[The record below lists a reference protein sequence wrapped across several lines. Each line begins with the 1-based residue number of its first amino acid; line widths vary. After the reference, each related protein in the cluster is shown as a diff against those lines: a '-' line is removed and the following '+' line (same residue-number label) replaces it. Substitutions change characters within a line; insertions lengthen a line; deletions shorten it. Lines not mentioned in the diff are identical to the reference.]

1 MQEELDAPIVGNERR
16 ATRLDVSIK
25 GAMTTRV
32 NLIAWKDKTL
42 HEWILFSIFPQTTI
56 SDTTSAA
63 NVPAWAE
70 EMFIV
75 AGKPCVSLTKTSQ
88 PIPRSLHFF
97 RLASDFPFAVGAED
111 QISLGRSAIPKRP
124 HLRHDDRE
132 VVCALVKV
140 DAFPA
145 HSCQDLQKQD
155 DQPFPELPNWLLAV

>member
-1 MQEELDAPIVGNERR
+1 MCPYSIAPSTPKLPIASTSRLLSRNFRRDTRSHVQEELDAPIVGNERR

-32 NLIAWKDKTL
+32 SLTAWKDKTL

-75 AGKPCVSLTKTSQ
+75 AEQG
-88 PIPRSLHFF
+88 H
-97 RLASDFPFAVGAED
+97 
-111 QISLGRSAIPKRP
+111 
-124 HLRHDDRE
+124 
-132 VVCALVKV
+132 
-140 DAFPA
+140 AF
-145 HSCQDLQKQD
+145 H
-155 DQPFPELPNWLLAV
+155 